1 MPSTLKLVGLG
12 ALTASLA
19 FTAAACA
26 PSDSADVASSS
37 SASTETSASEPVDGG
52 TIVYGLDRDIASL
65 DPASG
70 AISSQTVQSVA
81 NSIFDALMQYDEAGE
96 LVPFL
101 AESFEAADETSSEW
115 VLTLREGVTFSDGS
129 VLDAAAVIAHVQ
141 RLGTEETSASRAT
154 VATIANMEE
163 VSATEVRFTLV
174 APNASFPQYFTRDLG
189 QIASTTATDEFGFP
203 LGTGPYVTTEYSAGT
218 GITMTKREDY
228 WGEAAHADTVEFQI
242 LPDADSRYQ
251 SLVSGA
257 VDAIWSE
264 VPSQFT
270 GAEADGLATATGNS
284 ATSFGLFN
292 SYAAPFDS
300 VEARQAVVLA
310 IDPQALLAVA
320 NDGTGAVAT
329 SVLQTTS
336 GYDITDPQ
344 PAYDP
349 EAAQAIVDEIG
360 GFEFSYLTDGRAEA
374 AARAAAM
381 QQMLA
386 EVGITMTIQSSD
398 MATWGA
404 ALYSGEYQ
412 MLDFTT
418 SLFGNIDTNLSMLVG
433 TGGLANF
440 MGYSNE
446 DVDAMLAELAGE
458 TDHDARGVLLNSV
471 AAQVWDEAPLVMYT
485 ENLAGVI
492 YNPETLQGV
501 EDFENRP
508 QVSVQTRLMWHA
520 EG

>member
-1 MPSTLKLVGLG
+1 MHSTLKLAGIG
-12 ALTASLA
+12 ALTAGLA
-19 FTAAACA
+19 ITLAACSTA
-26 PSDSADVASSS
+26 EPGDGASR
-37 SASTETSASEPVDGG
+37 SASAAESAVAQPVDGG
-52 TIVYGLDRDIASL
+52 TIVYGLDRDITSL

-81 NSIFDALMQYDEAGE
+81 NSIFDALMQYDENGD

-101 AESFEAADETSSEW
+101 AESFEATDDTSSEW
-115 VLTLREGVTFSDGS
+115 LLTLRDGVTFSDGS
-129 VLDAAAVIAHVQ
+129 PLDATAVISHITREGA
-141 RLGTEETSASRAT
+141 EETSASRAT
-154 VATIANMEE
+154 VATIAAMEP
-163 VSATEVRFTLV
+163 VSDTQVRFTLV

-189 QIASTTATDEFGFP
+189 QIASTTAQDEFGFP
-203 LGTGPYVTTEYSAGT
+203 LGSGPYVTTAYSAGT
-218 GITMTKREDY
+218 GITMTKRADY
-228 WGEAAHADTVEFQI
+228 WGEAAHADTVEFKV

-270 GAEADGLATATGNS
+270 GAEGDGLVSATGHS

-292 SYAAPFDS
+292 SHAAPFDD
-300 VEARQAVVLA
+300 VEARKAVELA

-320 NDGTGAVAT
+320 NDGTGAVST
-329 SVLQTTS
+329 SVLQSTS

-349 EAAQAIVDEIG
+349 AAAKAIVDKIG
-360 GFEFSYLTDGRAEA
+360 GFEFSYLTDGRGEA
-374 AARAAAM
+374 KARAEAM

-404 ALYSGEYQ
+404 ALYSGDYQ

-440 MGYSNE
+440 MGYSNA
-446 DVDAMLAELAGE
+446 DVDAQLAELAGE
-458 TDHDARGVLLNSV
+458 TDHDARGVLLNSI

-501 EDFENRP
+501 EDFTNRP
-508 QVSVQTRLMWHA
+508 QVSIQTRLMWHA
-520 EG
+520 A

>member
-1 MPSTLKLVGLG
+1 MSHTLKLAGIG

-19 FTAAACA
+19 LTVAACA
-26 PSDSADVASSS
+26 PAESGGSVSPAATE
-37 SASTETSASEPVDGG
+37 STAAATPVGGG
-52 TIVYGLDRDIASL
+52 TIVYGLDRDITSL

-81 NSIFDALMQYDEAGE
+81 NSIFDALMQYDESGE

-101 AESFEAADETSSEW
+101 AESFEAADETSTEW

-129 VLDAAAVIAHVQ
+129 VLDAAAVIAHVE
-141 RLGTEETSASRAT
+141 RLGVEETSVSRAT
-154 VATIANMEE
+154 VATIASMEE

-228 WGEAAHADTVEFQI
+228 WGEAAHADSVEFQV

-270 GAEADGLATATGNS
+270 GAEADGLATSTGNS

-292 SYAAPFDS
+292 SYVAPFDS

-310 IDPQALLAVA
+310 IDPAALLAVA
-320 NDGTGAVAT
+320 NDGTGAVST
-329 SVLQTTS
+329 SVIQSTS
-336 GYDITDPQ
+336 GYEITDPQ

-349 EAAQAIVDEIG
+349 EAAAAIVDEIG
-360 GFEFSYLTDGRAEA
+360 SFEFSYLTDGRAEA
-374 AARAAAM
+374 SARAAAM

-386 EVGITMTIQSSD
+386 EVGITMTIQAAD

-418 SLFGNIDTNLSMLVG
+418 SLFGNIDTNLSLLVG

-440 MGYSNE
+440 MGYSNA

-458 TDHDARGVLLNSV
+458 TDHDARGVLLNAV
-471 AAQVWDEAPLVMYT
+471 AAEVWDEAPLVMYT

-501 EDFENRP
+501 EDFTNRP
-508 QVSVQTRLMWHA
+508 QVSIQTRLMWHVA
-520 EG
+520 E